1 MRKFTYLLTMLAL
14 ALGFSV
20 ARADVVTPY
29 AYDFSGLGSG
39 KLVSS
44 FAPPGWAHYVDRF
57 QADSWSTPSFVEYFA
72 QETGGYGDDGACLKV
87 GSQTLYDSWSE
98 SSQTMTDMIVTP
110 AITGD
115 ASIYVK
121 QALLKVRCH
130 STPAQ
135 LPPTAL

>member
-20 ARADVVTPY
+20 ARADVVTP
-29 AYDFSGLGSG
+29 
-39 KLVSS
+39 
-44 FAPPGWAHYVDRF
+44 
-57 QADSWSTPSFVEYFA
+57 
-72 QETGGYGDDGACLKV
+72 
-87 GSQTLYDSWSE
+87 
-98 SSQTMTDMIVTP
+98 

-121 QALLKVRCH
+121 QSAAEGRCH

>member
-29 AYDFSGLGSG
+29 AYGFSGLGSG

-57 QADSWSTPSFVEYFA
+57 
-72 QETGGYGDDGACLKV
+72 
-87 GSQTLYDSWSE
+87 
-98 SSQTMTDMIVTP
+98 
-110 AITGD
+110 
-115 ASIYVK
+115 
-121 QALLKVRCH
+121 
-130 STPAQ
+130 
-135 LPPTAL
+135 

>member
-1 MRKFTYLLTMLAL
+1 MLAL

-20 ARADVVTPY
+20 ARADVVAPY
-29 AYDFSGLGSG
+29 AYDFSGLGSS

-57 QADSWSTPSFVEYFA
+57 QASSWGTPLFVEYFA

-87 GSQTLYDSWSE
+87 GSQNLYDSWSE

-121 QALLKVRCH
+121 QSAAEGSV
-130 STPAQ
+130 SF
-135 LPPTAL
+135 

>member
-57 QADSWSTPSFVEYFA
+57 QAGLLEHAFVCRVLRS
-72 QETGGYGDDGACLKV
+72 GNGRL
-87 GSQTLYDSWSE
+87 W
-98 SSQTMTDMIVTP
+98 
-110 AITGD
+110 
-115 ASIYVK
+115 
-121 QALLKVRCH
+121 R
-130 STPAQ
+130 
-135 LPPTAL
+135 

>member
-57 QADSWSTPSFVEYFA
+57 
-72 QETGGYGDDGACLKV
+72 
-87 GSQTLYDSWSE
+87 
-98 SSQTMTDMIVTP
+98 
-110 AITGD
+110 
-115 ASIYVK
+115 
-121 QALLKVRCH
+121 
-130 STPAQ
+130 
-135 LPPTAL
+135 

>member
-44 FAPPGWAHYVDRF
+44 FAPPGWATMLTGFKPTLGARLRL
-57 QADSWSTPSFVEYFA
+57 SSTSLRKRAVMA
-72 QETGGYGDDGACLKV
+72 
-87 GSQTLYDSWSE
+87 
-98 SSQTMTDMIVTP
+98 MT
-110 AITGD
+110 AH
-115 ASIYVK
+115 A
-121 QALLKVRCH
+121 
-130 STPAQ
+130 
-135 LPPTAL
+135 

>member
-57 QADSWSTPSFVEYFA
+57 KPNLGARLRLSSTSLRKRAVM
-72 QETGGYGDDGACLKV
+72 V
-87 GSQTLYDSWSE
+87 
-98 SSQTMTDMIVTP
+98 MT
-110 AITGD
+110 AH
-115 ASIYVK
+115 A
-121 QALLKVRCH
+121 
-130 STPAQ
+130 
-135 LPPTAL
+135 

>member
-87 GSQTLYDSWSE
+87 ALKLF
-98 SSQTMTDMIVTP
+98 MILGARTRR
-110 AITGD
+110 
-115 ASIYVK
+115 
-121 QALLKVRCH
+121 Q
-130 STPAQ
+130 
-135 LPPTAL
+135 